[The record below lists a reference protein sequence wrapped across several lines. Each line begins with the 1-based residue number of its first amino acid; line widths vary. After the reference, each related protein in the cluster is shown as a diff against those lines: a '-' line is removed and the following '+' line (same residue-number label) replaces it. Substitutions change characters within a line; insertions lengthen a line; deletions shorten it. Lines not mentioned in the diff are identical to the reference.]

1 MRGVELNRT
10 VLGATLL
17 ALFFF
22 LAVLA
27 ATVDPLPADRAIS
40 NFITERRTP
49 PLTAAIV
56 GVNFLGSFYGIGVG
70 LLAVTIWGWRNDRRL
85 AWVIV
90 FSTLV
95 LAWAVEVL
103 KFLVSKPRPENALFV
118 GVNYAFPSSHMAVSV
133 YFFGWLWLLA
143 GRGKPTWRRRV
154 ARVGLPLVVLMIG
167 FGRVYVGAHWPSDVL
182 GGLLL
187 GLGAL
192 VIVSDRA
199 IRD

>member
-1 MRGVELNRT
+1 MNRT
-10 VLGATLL
+10 VLGVTLL

-22 LAVLA
+22 LAVLV

-40 NFITERRTP
+40 KFVAERRTP
-49 PLTAAIV
+49 SLTAAIV
-56 GVNFLGSFYGIGVG
+56 GVNFLGSLYSIGVG
-70 LLAVTIWGWRNDRRL
+70 LLAVTVWGWRNDRRL

-103 KFLVSKPRPENALFV
+103 KFLVSKPRPENALFAEM
-118 GVNYAFPSSHMAVSV
+118 NYGFPSSHMAVSV

-143 GRGKPTWRRRV
+143 GRGEPTWRRRAV
-154 ARVGLPLVVLMIG
+154 RVGLPIVVLMIG

-187 GLGAL
+187 GLGVL
-192 VIVSDRA
+192 LIVSDRA